1 MKKIFSYII
10 IIAIFA
16 MASCKVGPNFKKPVL
31 DNPDAFLNDSLKGDT
46 VAYDS
51 VYNDSLMNLVW
62 WELFEDN
69 TLQAIIKK
77 AVENN
82 KDYLI
87 AISRIEEA
95 RASLGYTKADLYPN
109 FGIKADAKRAKLNL
123 LGSTDAF
130 NNFSISPTMSWEI
143 DFWGKIRRSTE
154 AARAT
159 LIASEYGKQKIMTSL
174 ISEVIG
180 TYFLLIDYKARYD
193 ISQKTYNSRKE
204 YLTII
209 QARFDHGTVP
219 QIDLNHAQIQEAQAE
234 SSIYLYER
242 LIKQTEYTLSIL
254 LGQNPST
261 ITGTNKLVDQIVPP
275 EVPPGLPSQLLERRP
290 DVREAEQ
297 LLAAQ
302 NAKIGVAQAMRFPSI
317 SLTGLLGV
325 GSSELNT
332 LFSPDAII
340 WSAGGQLLGPIF
352 NFNKNKRRVEIEK
365 HRTEQ
370 MLLSYERT
378 VLVAFKEVEDA
389 LVAISTYKNE
399 LAARKRQVVAA
410 NNAAMLAKARYDKGI
425 SSYLEVLESNRQL
438 FDAELIAAQTLD
450 EFLFSYV
457 KLYKALGGGW

>member
-1 MKKIFSYII
+1 MKKIVSYII
-10 IIAIFA
+10 IIAVLAI
-16 MASCKVGPNFKKPVL
+16 ASCKVGPNFKKPEL
-31 DNPDAFLNDSLKGDT
+31 NNPGTFLNDSLKGDT
-46 VAYDS
+46 IVYDS
-51 VYNDSLMNLVW
+51 TYNDSLMNLVW

-69 TLQAIIKK
+69 TLQELIRKS
-77 AVENN
+77 VENN

-95 RASLGYTKADLYPN
+95 RASLGYTKADLYPA

-143 DFWGKIRRSTE
+143 DFWGKIHRSTE

-180 TYFLLIDYKARYD
+180 TYFLLIDYKARYE
-193 ISQKTYNSRKE
+193 ISEKTYNSRKE

-209 QARFDHGTVP
+209 QARFDKGTVP

-242 LIKQTEYTLSIL
+242 LVKQTGYTLSIL
-254 LGQNPST
+254 LGENPGEIAGS
-261 ITGTNKLVDQIVPP
+261 NKLKDQIVPP
-275 EVPPGLPSQLLERRP
+275 EIPPGLPSQLLERRP

-302 NAKIGVAQAMRFPSI
+302 NARIGVAQAMRFPSI
-317 SLTGLLGV
+317 SLTGMLGV
-325 GSSELNT
+325 GSSDLST
-332 LFSPDAII
+332 LISPEAVI
-340 WSAGGQLLGPIF
+340 WSAGGQLLGPLF
-352 NFNKNKRRVEIEK
+352 NFNKNKRRVDIER

-370 MLLSYERT
+370 MLLSYEQT
-378 VLVAFKEVEDA
+378 VLIAFKEVEDA
-389 LVAISTYKNE
+389 LVAISTYKRE
-399 LAARKRQVVAA
+399 LEARQRQVAA
-410 NNAAMLAKARYDKGI
+410 ATNAAMLARARYDKGI
-425 SSYLEVLESNRQL
+425 ASYLEVLESNRQM
-438 FDAELIAAQTLD
+438 FDAELIAVQTLD
-450 EFLFSYV
+450 EYLFAYV

>member
-1 MKKIFSYII
+1 MKKIISYIT
-10 IIAIFA
+10 IIAVFA
-16 MASCKVGPNFKKPVL
+16 IASCKVGPNFKKPVL
-31 DNPDAFLNDSLKGDT
+31 NNPDAFLNDSLKGDT
-46 VAYDS
+46 VVYDS
-51 VYNDSLMNLVW
+51 TYNDSLMNLAW
-62 WELFEDN
+62 WELFEDS
-69 TLQAIIKK
+69 TLQELIKK
-77 AVENN
+77 SVENN

-95 RASLGYTKADLYPN
+95 RASLGYTKADLYPA

-123 LGSTDAF
+123 LGSTDAM

-180 TYFLLIDYKARYD
+180 TYFLLIDYKARYE
-193 ISQKTYNSRKE
+193 ISEKTYNSRKE

-209 QARFDHGTVP
+209 QARFDKGTVP

-242 LIKQTEYTLSIL
+242 LVKQTEYTLSIL
-254 LGQNPST
+254 LGQNPSE
-261 ITGTNKLVDQIVPP
+261 IVGTNKLKDQIVPP

-302 NAKIGVAQAMRFPSI
+302 NARIGVAQAMRFPSI

-325 GSSELNT
+325 GSSELST

-340 WSAGGQLLGPIF
+340 WSAGGQLLGPLF
-352 NFNKNKRRVEIEK
+352 NFNKNKRRVEIEQ

-370 MLLSYERT
+370 MLLSYEQT
-378 VLVAFKEVEDA
+378 VLIAFKEVEDA
-389 LVAISTYKNE
+389 LVAISTYKHE
-399 LAARKRQVVAA
+399 LEARQRQVKAA
-410 NNAAMLAKARYDKGI
+410 TNAAMLARARYDKGI
-425 SSYLEVLESNRQL
+425 ASYLEVLESNRQL
-438 FDAELIAAQTLD
+438 FDAELIAAQTFD
-450 EFLFSYV
+450 EYLFSYV
-457 KLYKALGGGW
+457 RLYKALGGGW

>member
-1 MKKIFSYII
+1 MKKIISYIT
-10 IIAIFA
+10 IIAVLA
-16 MASCKVGPNFKKPVL
+16 LASCKVGPNFKKPVL
-31 DNPDAFLNDSLKGDT
+31 NNPDAFLNDSLKGDT
-46 VAYDS
+46 VVYDS
-51 VYNDSLMNLVW
+51 TYNDSLMNLAW
-62 WELFEDN
+62 WELFEDS
-69 TLQAIIKK
+69 TLQELIKK
-77 AVENN
+77 SVENN

-95 RASLGYTKADLYPN
+95 RASLGYTKADLYPA

-123 LGSTDAF
+123 LGSTDAM

-180 TYFLLIDYKARYD
+180 TYFLLIDYKARYE
-193 ISQKTYNSRKE
+193 ISEKTYNSRKE

-209 QARFDHGTVP
+209 QARFDKGTVP

-242 LIKQTEYTLSIL
+242 LVKQTEYTLSIL
-254 LGQNPST
+254 LGQNPSE
-261 ITGTNKLVDQIVPP
+261 IVGTNKLKDQIVPP

-302 NAKIGVAQAMRFPSI
+302 NARIGVAQAMRFPSI

-325 GSSELNT
+325 GSSELST

-340 WSAGGQLLGPIF
+340 WSAGGQLLGPLF
-352 NFNKNKRRVEIEK
+352 NFNKNKRRVEIEQ

-370 MLLSYERT
+370 MLLSYEQT
-378 VLVAFKEVEDA
+378 VLIAFKEVEDA
-389 LVAISTYKNE
+389 LVAISTYKHE
-399 LAARKRQVVAA
+399 LEARQRQVKAA
-410 NNAAMLAKARYDKGI
+410 TNAAMLARARYDKGI
-425 SSYLEVLESNRQL
+425 ASYLEVLESNRQL
-438 FDAELIAAQTLD
+438 FDAELIAAQTFD
-450 EFLFSYV
+450 EYLFSYV
-457 KLYKALGGGW
+457 RLYKALGGGW